1 MNLPAAVINAQ
12 MFSLFH
18 RRPTWVYRV
27 GNNLLVM
34 FWPQEESELIASFDA
49 HGNSTQH
56 QPRSTP

>member
-1 MNLPAAVINAQ
+1 MIHAAVINAQ

-27 GNNLLVM
+27 GSDLLVM
-34 FWPQEESELIASFDA
+34 FWPHEDAEFVAGFDA

-56 QPRSTP
+56 QPRSIET